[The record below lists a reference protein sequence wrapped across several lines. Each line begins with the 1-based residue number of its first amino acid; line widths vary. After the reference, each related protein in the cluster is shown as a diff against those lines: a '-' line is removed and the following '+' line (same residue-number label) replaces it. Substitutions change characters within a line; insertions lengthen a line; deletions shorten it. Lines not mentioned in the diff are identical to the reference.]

1 MKDMRIYELVEQF
14 NNLVE
19 SNPISKRYI
28 TAIRLALKRY
38 QQEHHVTS
46 FKQIN
51 VAEFFKYRGIGP
63 KALYLLWQLYGK
75 PEAWQSFVN
84 EKYRLDK

>member
-51 VAEFFKYRGIGP
+51 VGNLFKNFIFHYFMFLQARHF
-63 KALYLLWQLYGK
+63 LL
-75 PEAWQSFVN
+75 
-84 EKYRLDK
+84 